1 MNLPTSSHRCFGL
14 GLLVAFGFATSVHA
28 QTFLMMPDSTNN
40 RIALFSTVDGSLV
53 NSNLFGLGGGTPIH
67 AMQVGQEIWVSE
79 QIGDRVSRWSLTGS
93 ALGQIGGGATGALDN
108 IRGMGLNNG
117 IVYVTNDGTGNGAT
131 ADSLA
136 RYDVSG
142 NSLGV
147 LTLSG
152 TTSPFGVLFHQGNM
166 LVSSSAANDDI
177 HRYTMA
183 GGSLGTFHNSTSL
196 NFAEQMDFALNG
208 DILVAGFSSN
218 NVVRLN
224 AATGAFISSFT
235 ASGARGVRQLSN
247 GNILWTSGAGVF
259 VFDVNL
265 LTSTSVYSGG
275 GRYLDFVTFNPVPEP
290 GTIGL
295 ILGAGFFAFLRARRS
310 DNAGR

>member
-1 MNLPTSSHRCFGL
+1 MSFENSFFRTLRSAFVP
-14 GLLVAFGFATSVHA
+14 LLLLGFAAPASA

-40 RIALFSTVDGSLV
+40 RIALFSTADGSLV
-53 NSNLFGLGGGTPIH
+53 NSNYFGLGGGTPIH
-67 AMQVGQEIWVSE
+67 AMQVGDEIWVSE
-79 QIGDRVSRWSLTGS
+79 QIGDRISRWSLTGS
-93 ALGQIGGGATGALDN
+93 ALGQIGGGATGGLDN

-136 RYDVSG
+136 RYDISG

-152 TTSPFGVLFHQGNM
+152 TTGPFGVLFHQGNM
-166 LVSSSAANDDI
+166 LVSSSAATDDI
-177 HRYTMA
+177 HRYDFNGA
-183 GGSLGTFHNSTSL
+183 SLGTFHNSTSL

-218 NVVRLN
+218 NIVRLDPN
-224 AATGAFISSFT
+224 TGALISSFT

-247 GNILWTSGAGVF
+247 GNILWTSGTGVF
-259 VFDVNL
+259 VFDVNS
-265 LTSTSVYSGG
+265 LTSTSVYTGG

-290 GTIGL
+290 GAIVL
-295 ILGAGFFAFLRARRS
+295 IAVGMLMMTLRRR
-310 DNAGR
+310 DG

>member
-1 MNLPTSSHRCFGL
+1 MSFENFFFKTLRCAFVP
-14 GLLVAFGFATSVHA
+14 LLLLGFAAPASA

-53 NSNLFGLGGGTPIH
+53 NANYFGLGGGTPIH

-79 QIGDRVSRWSLTGS
+79 QLGDRISRWSLTGS
-93 ALGQIGGGATGALDN
+93 ALGQIGGGAGGGLDN

-117 IVYVTNDGTGNGAT
+117 TVYVTNDGTGNGAT
-131 ADSLA
+131 GDSLA

-152 TTSPFGVLFHQGNM
+152 TTSPFGMLFHQGNM
-166 LVSSSAANDDI
+166 LVSSSSANDDI
-177 HRYTMA
+177 HRYTLA
-183 GGSLGTFHNSTSL
+183 GSSLGTFHNTTSL

-218 NVVRLN
+218 NIVRLDPN
-224 AATGAFISSFT
+224 TGALISSFT

-247 GNILWTSGAGVF
+247 GNILWTSGTGVF
-259 VFDVNL
+259 VFDVNS
-265 LTSTSVYSGG
+265 LTSTSVYTGG

-290 GTIGL
+290 GAIVL
-295 ILGAGFFAFLRARRS
+295 IAVGMLMMTLRRR
-310 DNAGR
+310 DG